1 MLYLSNVTLLSLL
14 LMDALRP
21 SGDETEENGQP
32 TKELEGREVGGGG
45 SPSHSESTLRPCSC

>member
-1 MLYLSNVTLLSLL
+1 
-14 LMDALRP
+14 MDNQQKSWKVGMGALRP
-21 SGDETEENGQP
+21 SADETEEDGQP